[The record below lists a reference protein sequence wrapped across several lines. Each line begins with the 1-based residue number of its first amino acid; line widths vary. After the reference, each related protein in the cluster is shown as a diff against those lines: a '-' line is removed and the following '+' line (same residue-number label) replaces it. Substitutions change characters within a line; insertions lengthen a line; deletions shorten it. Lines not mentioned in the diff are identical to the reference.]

1 MIATILPL
9 IFLKS
14 PSRQALDK
22 PWTTL
27 NIPYAYW
34 RGNSTDING
43 TFNYAI
49 AYEILFNIS
58 INTHA
63 GDNLADTRFEYYQ
76 FQLYTDKQPIFN
88 FTYGVCTNYSKV
100 IDTHWLESYTL
111 LKPFNNISIDSGK
124 FIENQAKNS
133 TIVSLENFA
142 GTSESEKS
150 AWERSY
156 SDIWQQSTDY
166 QWLLATQNANVINID
181 LSRLGYLTVKGNST
195 ITTLTSNDVIQHVQ
209 LTKYGNGF
217 LYNDI
222 PNDQLSKINIEI
234 PVSK

>member
-1 MIATILPL
+1 M
-9 IFLKS
+9 
-14 PSRQALDK
+14 
-22 PWTTL
+22 
-27 NIPYAYW
+27 
-34 RGNSTDING
+34 
-43 TFNYAI
+43 
-49 AYEILFNIS
+49 
-58 INTHA
+58 
-63 GDNLADTRFEYYQ
+63 
-76 FQLYTDKQPIFN
+76 
-88 FTYGVCTNYSKV
+88 
-100 IDTHWLESYTL
+100 
-111 LKPFNNISIDSGK
+111 
-124 FIENQAKNS
+124 
-133 TIVSLENFA
+133 SLENFA